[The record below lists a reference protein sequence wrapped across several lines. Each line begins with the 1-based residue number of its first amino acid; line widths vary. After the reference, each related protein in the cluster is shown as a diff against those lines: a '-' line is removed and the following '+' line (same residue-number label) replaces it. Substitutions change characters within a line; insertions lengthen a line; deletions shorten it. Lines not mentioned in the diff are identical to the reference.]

1 MDWRDRVRVADRGKS
16 CVSESLMDAVI
27 EVGSK
32 ISQAAVEAKCAI
44 IDVTSSVWECFG
56 PPLLAASV

>member
-1 MDWRDRVRVADRGKS
+1 
-16 CVSESLMDAVI
+16 MDAVV

-32 ISQAAVEAKCAI
+32 ISEAAVEAKCVI

-56 PPLLAASV
+56 PSLLAASV

>member
-1 MDWRDRVRVADRGKS
+1 MIVSGLPIVERGAY
-16 CVSESLMDAVI
+16 VNRRWMLDD

-32 ISQAAVEAKCAI
+32 ISEAAVEAKCAI

-56 PPLLAASV
+56 PSLLAASV

>member
-1 MDWRDRVRVADRGKS
+1 MDWRDRVGLGDRGKW
-16 CVSESLMDAVI
+16 CVSESLIDAVV

-32 ISQAAVEAKCAI
+32 ISEAAVEAKCAI

-56 PPLLAASV
+56 PSLLAASV